1 MNNEMIEFMEP
12 FNIAT
17 TMTQLIG
24 QLTIIYAN
32 NALPKLKFATEKRY
46 IVSFICFKN
55 DRYALRDGLFKRF
68 GNNKLQI

>member
-1 MNNEMIEFMEP
+1 MNNEMNEFGTP

-32 NALPKLKFATEKRY
+32 IALPKLEFATEKR
-46 IVSFICFKN
+46 VN
-55 DRYALRDGLFKRF
+55 LRIYSQCLIYYKLLFD
-68 GNNKLQI
+68 NI